1 MRDENR
7 DDDRVIIRR
16 KLLESRRLR
25 DAVDPDQDDTADAAA
40 RQRPQWY
47 KDRMGRGVTK

>member
-1 MRDENR
+1 MRDHDR

-16 KLLESRRLR
+16 KLLEARRLR
-25 DAVDPDQDDTADAAA
+25 DVVDPEKDEKLDAVAGE
-40 RQRPQWY
+40 RPQWH